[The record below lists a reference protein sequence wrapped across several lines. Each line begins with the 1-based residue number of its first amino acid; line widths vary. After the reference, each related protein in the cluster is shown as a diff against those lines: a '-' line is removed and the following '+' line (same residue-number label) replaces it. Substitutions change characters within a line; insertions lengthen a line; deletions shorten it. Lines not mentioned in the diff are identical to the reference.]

1 MSHCVTWQNVM
12 WQKIE
17 ENLFQMI
24 SPVENDKVVFSHPG
38 FSLCCVRLWR
48 LFITT
53 PQTFRNYDSGLK
65 RNTLSCFII
74 EFYQVDLKCDITSTS
89 SLQRSFPK
97 PANICNDFVA
107 IGQVLSSWEDRVRF
121 SKFISSYFS
130 HSFSGISLF
139 IRLIILEPHWH
150 PIIPFYIIDYV

>member
-1 MSHCVTWQNVM
+1 MAECDVA
-12 WQKIE
+12 
-17 ENLFQMI
+17 ENRRKPI
-24 SPVENDKVVFSHPG
+24 SNDFPLLKMTKLCSLTQVFHYAVLG
-38 FSLCCVRLWR
+38 CEGY
-48 LFITT
+48 LFITKLH
-53 PQTFRNYDSGLK
+53 TFRNYDSGLK

-107 IGQVLSSWEDRVRF
+107 VGQVLPSWEDRVRF

-139 IRLIILEPHWH
+139 IRLIILEPH
-150 PIIPFYIIDYV
+150 

>member
-1 MSHCVTWQNVM
+1 MAECDVA
-12 WQKIE
+12 
-17 ENLFQMI
+17 ENRRKPI
-24 SPVENDKVVFSHPG
+24 SNDFPLLKMTKLCSLTPVFHYAVSGCEG
-38 FSLCCVRLWR
+38 Y
-48 LFITT
+48 LFITK
-53 PQTFRNYDSGLK
+53 PHTFRNYDSGLK

-107 IGQVLSSWEDRVRF
+107 VGQVLSSWEDRVRF

-130 HSFSGISLF
+130 HSVSGISLF